1 MDIGIRELRQRLA
14 EVLGRAARGE
24 VIRVTER
31 GVPKATIGPVP
42 GQDRIAEGIEAGW
55 IAKGSG
61 APVGRVRRIR
71 GTVRT
76 QDILDD
82 DRGE

>member
-1 MDIGIRELRQRLA
+1 MDIGVRELRQRLA
-14 EVLGRAARGE
+14 EVLDRAARGE

-31 GVPKATIGPVP
+31 GIPKATIGPVP
-42 GQDRIAEGIEAGW
+42 GQDRVAEGIDAGW
-55 IAKGSG
+55 ITAGSG

-71 GTVRT
+71 TAART
-76 QDILDD
+76 QDVLDD